1 MHNGQISGFERI
13 RRRLEAMLGD
23 TLFDARTGTTD
34 SELLFLLALEF
45 GLETDPFGAM
55 AKAIAA
61 VEAIS
66 MEMSGHA
73 LVRFTAAFSQGTK
86 LYAVRYATDHKPPT
100 LYAAPMGGKT
110 GYCLVSEPLN
120 DDVDSWVEIPDSS
133 AVVICENGMQAS
145 LFQPEVQPLR
155 KTA

>member
-13 RRRLEAMLGD
+13 RRQMESMLSD
-23 TLFDARTGTTD
+23 ALFDARTGTTD

-45 GLETDPFGAM
+45 GLDTDPFRAM
-55 AKAIAA
+55 EKAIAT
-61 VEAIS
+61 VEDLS
-66 MEMSGHA
+66 LEKSGEA
-73 LVRFTAAFSQGTK
+73 LVRFTAAYSNGHE

-120 DDVDSWVEIPDSS
+120 DDVDTWVEIPDGS
-133 AVVICENGMQAS
+133 AVLVSGDGMQAS
-145 LFQPEVQPLR
+145 LFRPKVLSE
-155 KTA
+155 AA